1 MKPRLLIAAGGAII
15 VLVGALTAALAAH
28 HHPAAFTPPAPSPYR
43 GSTVPPGLRA
53 PNFTLRD
60 FRGTSVTMSR
70 LRGRVVVL
78 SFVDSKC
85 KEQCPIVTN
94 VIARAME
101 RLSTSVRKEVVPLLM
116 SVNPPVDTPASIHR
130 FLASRN
136 ALALTY
142 LVAPV
147 PEMRPIWRA
156 YGIVPAVATGNAD
169 IHSSDVR
176 VFDRRGIWVTSE
188 HAGVDLTAANL
199 DHDILLALKDP
210 S

>member
-1 MKPRLLIAAGGAII
+1 MP
-15 VLVGALTAALAAH
+15 
-28 HHPAAFTPPAPSPYR
+28 
-43 GSTVPPGLRA
+43 PPGLRA
-53 PNFTLRD
+53 PDFTLRD
-60 FRGTSVTMSR
+60 FRGKSVTMSR

-101 RLSTSVRKEVVPLLM
+101 RLPTSVRKEVVPLLL

-130 FLASRN
+130 FLAARN

-147 PEMRPIWRA
+147 PAMRPIWKA
-156 YGIVPAVATGNAD
+156 YGILPAVDTGNSD

-176 VFDRRGIWVTSE
+176 VFDRHGIWVTSE

-199 DHDILLALKDP
+199 DHDILLALKEP

>member
-1 MKPRLLIAAGGAII
+1 MKPRLLIAAGGAL
-15 VLVGALTAALAAH
+15 VLLVGALTAALAAR
-28 HHPAAFTPPAPSPYR
+28 HHPAAFTAPAPSPYR
-43 GSTVPPGLRA
+43 GSIPPPGIHA
-53 PNFTLRD
+53 PDFTLRD
-60 FRGTSVTMSR
+60 YRGTTVTMSR

-101 RLSTSVRKEVVPLLM
+101 RLTPLIRKQVVPLLM
-116 SVNPPVDTPASIHR
+116 SVNPSIDTPASIHR
-130 FLASRN
+130 FLAARN
-136 ALALTY
+136 ALWLTY

-147 PEMRPIWRA
+147 HVMRPIWKA
-156 YGIVPAVATGNAD
+156 YGILPAVDTGNAD

-176 VFDRRGIWVTSE
+176 VFDRQGVWVTSE

-199 DHDILLALKDP
+199 DHDILLALKD
-210 S
+210 SS

>member
-1 MKPRLLIAAGGAII
+1 MKPRLLIAAGGALVI
-15 VLVGALTAALAAH
+15 LVGALTAALAAR
-28 HHPAAFTPPAPSPYR
+28 HHPAGFTPPAPSPYR
-43 GSTVPPGLRA
+43 GSTPPAGIHA

-60 FRGTSVTMSR
+60 YRGTTVTMSR

-94 VIARAME
+94 VLARAME
-101 RLSTSVRKEVVPLLM
+101 RLTAPIRKQVVPLLM
-116 SVNPPVDTPASIHR
+116 SVNPPVDTAASIHR
-130 FLASRN
+130 FLAARN

-147 PEMRPIWRA
+147 HKMRPIWKA
-156 YGIVPAVATGNAD
+156 YGILPAVDTGNSD

-176 VFDRRGIWVTSE
+176 VFDRQGVWVTSE
-188 HAGVDLTAANL
+188 HAGVDLTADNL
-199 DHDILLALKDP
+199 DHDILLALKDG

>member
-1 MKPRLLIAAGGAII
+1 MKPRLLIAAGGTLII
-15 VLVGALTAALAAH
+15 LVTALTAALAARQ
-28 HHPAAFTPPAPSPYR
+28 HPAAFTPPLPSPYR
-43 GSTVPPGLRA
+43 GSIPPPGIRA
-53 PNFTLRD
+53 ANFTLHD
-60 FRGTSVTMSR
+60 YRGKIVTMSR

-85 KEQCPIVTN
+85 KEQCPIVTT

-101 RLSTSVRKEVVPLLM
+101 RLPKSTRREVVPLLM
-116 SVNPPVDTPASIHR
+116 SVNPRLDTPASIHR
-130 FLASRN
+130 FLAARN

-142 LVAPV
+142 LVGPV
-147 PEMRPIWRA
+147 RQMRPIWKA
-156 YGIVPAVATGNAD
+156 YSILPSIDTGNAD

-199 DHDILLALKDP
+199 DHDVLVALRAR
-210 S
+210 